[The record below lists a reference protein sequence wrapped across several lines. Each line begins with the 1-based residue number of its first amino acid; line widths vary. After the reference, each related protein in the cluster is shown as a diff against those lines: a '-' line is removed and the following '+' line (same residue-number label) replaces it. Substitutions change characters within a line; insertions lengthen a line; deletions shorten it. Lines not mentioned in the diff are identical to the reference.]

1 MPADV
6 TPGAEIDIGEPLV
19 RSLLIEQCPDL
30 AGLALVEVASG
41 WDNVMFRLGEDLSVR
56 LPRRALAAALVEH
69 EQRWL
74 PGLARALPL
83 PVPSPIRIGRPGSG
97 YPWSWSVCRWLPGTS
112 ATRISPEDPFE
123 AAETLGAF
131 LSALH
136 REAPADAPVNPYR
149 GVALDRREAGVIQ
162 RAAQLADL
170 IDADAVVTCWTELAS
185 TPRWSA
191 PPVWL
196 HGDLHPGNVLV
207 HEGRVSAV
215 IDFGDI
221 TSGDPAT
228 DLAVAWM
235 MFPAEARPVFRA
247 AAGGRDDATWLR
259 ARAWAL
265 SLGLAYLAR
274 SADNP
279 TFARLGADV
288 LRAALADH

>member
-1 MPADV
+1 MPADIM
-6 TPGAEIDIGEPLV
+6 PGAEIEIGAPLV
-19 RSLLIEQCPDL
+19 RSLLAEQCPDL
-30 AGLALVEVASG
+30 AGLELVEIASG
-41 WDNVMFRLGEDLSVR
+41 WDNVVFRLGEELSVR
-56 LPRRALAAALVEH
+56 LPRRALAARLIEH

-74 PGLARALPL
+74 PALARTLPL
-83 PVPSPIRIGRPGSG
+83 PVPSPVRSGRPGPG

-112 ATRISPEDPFE
+112 ATRTPPDDPLE
-123 AAETLGAF
+123 AAEALGAF

-149 GVALDRREAGVIQ
+149 GVALDQREAIVLQ

-170 IDADAVVTCWTELAS
+170 IDAEAVVGCWTELAS
-185 TPRWSA
+185 TPRWRA

-196 HGDLHPGNVLV
+196 PGDLHPANVLV
-207 HEGRVSAV
+207 HDGRVSAV
-215 IDFGDI
+215 IDFGDL

-235 MFPAEARPVFRA
+235 MFPAGARPAFRA

-265 SLGLAYLAR
+265 SMALAYLAR

-279 TFARLGADV
+279 MFARLGAEV
-288 LRAALADH
+288 LRAVLADR

>member
-1 MPADV
+1 MPADNM
-6 TPGAEIDIGEPLV
+6 PSAEIDIGEPLV
-19 RSLLIEQCPDL
+19 RALLTEQYPDL
-30 AGLALVEVASG
+30 AGLALVEIASG
-41 WDNVMFRLGEDLSVR
+41 WDNAIFRLGEDLSVR

-74 PGLARALPL
+74 PELARTLPL
-83 PVPSPIRIGRPGSG
+83 PVPSPVRIGRPGSG

-112 ATRISPEDPFE
+112 ATRTPPDDPLE
-123 AAETLGAF
+123 AAATLGAF

-149 GVALDRREAGVIQ
+149 GVALDQREAGVIQ
-162 RAAQLADL
+162 RAAQLADR

-185 TPRWSA
+185 APRWNA

-235 MFPAEARPVFRA
+235 MFPAEARPVFRM
-247 AAGGRDDATWLR
+247 AAGGRDEATWRR

-265 SLGLAYLAR
+265 SLALAYLAR

-279 TFARLGADV
+279 MFARLGADT
-288 LRAALADH
+288 LRAVLADR